1 MKVDGH
7 MLNKLRKPKKLS
19 LVFIGLAL
27 GVSVFLLVILLESW
41 GGTTQPL
48 RFNHKIHAEN
58 ELTCQ
63 DCHPYFLEYASSGRP
78 ELETCILCHEEALT
92 ESEEEKKLLGYI
104 QSGNEIEWVR
114 LFRVPEDVYFSHR
127 RHVAVGNVECAVCHG
142 DIGESTRPPSNPRNM
157 SMKKCMDCHEDKQ
170 VNNDCIA
177 CHR

>member
-1 MKVDGH
+1 MK
-7 MLNKLRKPKKLS
+7 KFRKPKKLG
-19 LVFIGLAL
+19 LVFVGLAL
-27 GVSVFLLVILLESW
+27 GVSVSLLVILLKSW

-63 DCHPYFLEYASSGRP
+63 DCHPNFMEYASSGRP
-78 ELETCILCHEEALT
+78 DLEICVSCHEEALT
-92 ESEEEKKLLGYI
+92 ESEQEKKLLEYI
-104 QSGNEIEWVR
+104 QRGNEIEWIR

-127 RHVAVGNVECAVCHG
+127 RHVAVGNVECATCHG
-142 DIGESTRPPSNPRNM
+142 DIGESTRPPSKPRNI
-157 SMKKCMDCHEDKQ
+157 SMDKCMDCHESRQ